1 MKRLSLILYF
11 FIIACGTAEQD
22 ANTKVVLLGTGT
34 PNADPQRS
42 GPATAVVVGNQA
54 YLVDAGVGVVRRAAE
69 AAKLGIDALKPRN
82 LDMAFITHLHS
93 DHTLGLPD
101 LVFTSW
107 VLEREQP
114 LVIYG
119 PKGTRAMMQ
128 NIMEAW
134 EEDINVRLNDIQPA
148 THNGY
153 KVEVYEIEA
162 GVIYIDSLVT
172 VSAFIVEHGAWGDEA
187 YGFRFETG
195 DGVVVVSGDT
205 RYSKNLIHNSRGAD
219 ILVHEVYSQAGWD
232 EREPEWQRYHEVYHT
247 SAPDLASIATQV
259 KPGKL
264 VLTHILFWGTSE
276 SDLLDEIT
284 SIYKGEV
291 ILGHDLDVIGIK

>member
-11 FIIACGTAEQD
+11 FIIACGTATQD

-54 YLVDAGVGVVRRAAE
+54 YLVDAGVGIVRRAAE
-69 AAKLGIDALKPRN
+69 AAKQGIDALKPRN
-82 LDMAFITHLHS
+82 LDKAFITHLHS

-153 KVEVYEIEA
+153 KVEVYEIEP
-162 GVIYIDSLVT
+162 GVIYEDSLVT
-172 VSAFIVEHGAWGDEA
+172 VSAFRVEHGAWGDEA
-187 YGFRFETG
+187 YGFRFKTA

-205 RYSKNLIHNSRGAD
+205 RYSENLIHNSRGAD
-219 ILVHEVYSQAGWD
+219 ILVHEVYSQLGWD
-232 EREPEWQRYHEVYHT
+232 KREPEWQRYHEVYHT
-247 SAPDLASIATQV
+247 SAPDLAALATHLN
-259 KPGKL
+259 PGKL

-276 SDLLDEIT
+276 ADLLDEIT